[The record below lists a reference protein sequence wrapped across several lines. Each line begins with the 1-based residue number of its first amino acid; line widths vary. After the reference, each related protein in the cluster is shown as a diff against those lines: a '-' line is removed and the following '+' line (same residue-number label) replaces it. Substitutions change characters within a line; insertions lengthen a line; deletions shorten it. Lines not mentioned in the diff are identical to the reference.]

1 MVTQAGFLGQKD
13 SETSQGVQNTLPAS
27 APLPKADNQ
36 HAASLVCSPRAAS
49 PPSGSMSGTRTTSHD
64 PTYPQVKY
72 HLGFAIAD
80 KLMGILRV
88 KNHKILKLK
97 GDNCIN
103 AKLSNAFCLLFHSKH
118 LVLSQTHFTTCTEL
132 ETETKFPVKDKRCSP
147 SSEWGQTRRTKSF
160 PAMRL
165 GRSRAGWGTSHHG
178 PSASHG
184 WWQQRSISNSPE
196 MLHCI
201 GVQKGWD
208 KILPHIS
215 PSIHQQPRTGWGHGD
230 VREDQV
236 RTGLP
241 SHVPLRPSSVVTHLI
256 PKLRPQLCA
265 AQGFLCGQ
273 SPLPNTDSLAEKGK
287 PRDVCGF
294 LGSWRGQVNPVPY
307 NCRKE
312 QDKPSMA

>member
-1 MVTQAGFLGQKD
+1 MTQAGFLGQKD

-132 ETETKFPVKDKRCSP
+132 KTETKFPVKDKRCSP

-165 GRSRAGWGTSHHG
+165 GRSRAAWGTSHHG

-184 WWQQRSISNSPE
+184 WWQQRSISNSPK

-215 PSIHQQPRTGWGHGD
+215 PSIHQHPRTGWGCQGGPG
-230 VREDQV
+230 ED
-236 RTGLP
+236 R
-241 SHVPLRPSSVVTHLI
+241 
-256 PKLRPQLCA
+256 A
-265 AQGFLCGQ
+265 AQSRSSASLICCHSPDTQTQASALCCTGV
-273 SPLPNTDSLAEKGK
+273 SLWAKSTSKHRLSGREGKTKGHLWLSGILER
-287 PRDVCGF
+287 PGEPHSLQLQEGTR
-294 LGSWRGQVNPVPY
+294 
-307 NCRKE
+307 
-312 QDKPSMA
+312 